1 MKSLKNI
8 KKLKLKIIKVKEGN
22 IMRAMDAQILKKVK
36 LQDVYFSKIK
46 YKKIKAWKYHRKK
59 QLILIV
65 PKGRV
70 KFVFFNQEKKLF
82 KKYIIGEKNYCR
94 LIIPPKIWFG
104 FTGLSKEE
112 SIIINFSNYKNIKN
126 ETLREDL
133 KNFPYKW

>member
-70 KFVFFNQEKKLF
+70 KFVFFNQ
-82 KKYIIGEKNYCR
+82 
-94 LIIPPKIWFG
+94 
-104 FTGLSKEE
+104 
-112 SIIINFSNYKNIKN
+112 
-126 ETLREDL
+126 
-133 KNFPYKW
+133 